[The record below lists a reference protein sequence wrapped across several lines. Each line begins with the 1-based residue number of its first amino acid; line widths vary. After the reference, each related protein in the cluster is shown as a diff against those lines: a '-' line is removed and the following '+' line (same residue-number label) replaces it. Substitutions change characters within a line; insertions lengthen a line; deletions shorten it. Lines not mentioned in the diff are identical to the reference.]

1 MPPLRRQCLARFG
14 RYLMAGFE
22 VTINGR
28 FWVTA
33 EVILFNFLLEKVCRY
48 LSLPAAITSACSA
61 CDYCRYIGGS
71 NSRYKRTI
79 CY

>member
-1 MPPLRRQCLARFG
+1 MPSLRRQCLARFY

-33 EVILFNFLLEKVCRY
+33 EVMWFLENCRLRTTFRLAYLGIEALFL
-48 LSLPAAITSACSA
+48 
-61 CDYCRYIGGS
+61 D
-71 NSRYKRTI
+71 
-79 CY
+79 